1 MRNDAQSCCTIMR
14 GGKYIAIYIIQ
25 ERKSRDYIIKY
36 SSCTAAYA
44 GNTDIE
50 YSNSAFKHPFKWP
63 EWPLGGII

>member
-1 MRNDAQSCCTIMR
+1 MR

-44 GNTDIE
+44 GNTDIA
-50 YSNSAFKHPFKWP
+50 YSNNALKPPFKWP
-63 EWPLGGII
+63 GLPLGRII